1 MNVLQAAAVQQAQ
14 FTANLAEMG
23 YKTVTTF
30 YADLTIAEEM
40 GGADGVRDTYASV
53 CKEWRGNA
61 EYYTEFV
68 LALNHKIWQHYKT
81 NEPLARVYDEL
92 WREADGWAVENLKGD
107 DLAHYYDVTD

>member
-1 MNVLQAAAVQQAQ
+1 M
-14 FTANLAEMG
+14 
-23 YKTVTTF
+23 
-30 YADLTIAEEM
+30 
-40 GGADGVRDTYASV
+40 
-53 CKEWRGNA
+53 
-61 EYYTEFV
+61 

>member
-40 GGADGVRDTYASV
+40 G
-53 CKEWRGNA
+53 
-61 EYYTEFV
+61 
-68 LALNHKIWQHYKT
+68 
-81 NEPLARVYDEL
+81 
-92 WREADGWAVENLKGD
+92 EADGWAVENLKGD
-107 DLAHYYDVTD
+107 DLTHYYDVTD